1 MTKAAE
7 NDHLNDVE
15 SLTRAA
21 FEASVAGLDAATL
34 SKLNQS
40 RQRALVAAAG
50 VRSRPNLRWWAWA
63 PAGALAAVAL
73 AAVLLLRAPAEPD
86 VNGGPV
92 VVDAAAEQALDPL
105 VLMAAGDDLELATEA
120 DLDFYAWVDLETA
133 DGAG

>member
-1 MTKAAE
+1 MTKPAE
-7 NDHLNDVE
+7 NGDLNDVE
-15 SLTRAA
+15 GRARAA

-40 RQRALVAAAG
+40 RQRALTAAAG
-50 VRSRPNLRWWAWA
+50 PRSQPNSRWWAWA

-73 AAVLLLRAPAEPD
+73 AAVLLLRAPSEPD

-92 VVDAAAEQALDPL
+92 VVDAAADQALDPL

-120 DLDFYAWVDLETA
+120 DLDFYAWVELETA

>member
-1 MTKAAE
+1 MTKPAE
-7 NDHLNDVE
+7 HGDRTDVE
-15 SLTRAA
+15 GRARAA

-50 VRSRPNLRWWAWA
+50 VRSQANSRWWAWA
-63 PAGALAAVAL
+63 PAGALAVVAL
-73 AAVLLLRAPAEPD
+73 AAVLLLRAPAEPE